1 MSKYLF
7 SLFLLCPLLL
17 NAGANADLKLGN
29 KAYAQDKYGAAYEY
43 YQKAANAGAEQGV
56 YNSGAAL
63 YRLKDYEGA
72 SRQYLQAAKDYEN
85 KNDQLVQDSYYNAAN
100 AQYMDNK
107 TEEALS
113 SARKAIMLNSKD
125 EAAIHNMQFMIE
137 QCKNGSQDQKNKDGK
152 QNSPQDNQDNSQ
164 DQNQSGNNEQDKQNQ
179 DQQEQ
184 EDKQQEQEDKDKLSQ
199 QQAQDILKMLGEGEK
214 KNSPP
219 PLQGNAGKNK
229 NNETQVE
236 KDW

>member
-7 SLFLLCPLLL
+7 PIFLLCPLLL
-17 NAGANADLKLGN
+17 NAGANTDLKLGN

-43 YQKAANAGAEQGV
+43 YQKAANAGVEQGI

-72 SRQYLQAAKDYEN
+72 SKQYLQAAKDYEN
-85 KNDQLVQDSYYNAAN
+85 KDEKLVQDSYYNAAN
-100 AQYMDNK
+100 AQYMNNQ

-113 SARKAIMLNSKD
+113 SARKAVMLNSKD
-125 EAAIHNMQFMIE
+125 EAAIHNMQFMLE
-137 QCKNGSQDQKNKDGK
+137 QCQNSKKDQQNKDGNK
-152 QNSPQDNQDNSQ
+152 ESPQDNQDNSQ
-164 DQNQSGNNEQDKQNQ
+164 DQNKAGTNNQDKQNQ

-184 EDKQQEQEDKDKLSQ
+184 EEQQEQEDKDKLSQ

-219 PLQGNAGKNK
+219 PLQGNAGKDK